1 MIKSMLA
8 SEAVALLLEEIKA
21 NGDHELFCGFPTK
34 LGFGVESIRG
44 IKGIE
49 KDTVLGKPVT
59 YIRLI

>member
-1 MIKSMLA
+1 MTKSMLA

-21 NGDHELFCGFPTK
+21 NGDHELYCGFPTK

-44 IKGIE
+44 IKSIE
-49 KDTVLGKPVT
+49 KVIEFGKQVN